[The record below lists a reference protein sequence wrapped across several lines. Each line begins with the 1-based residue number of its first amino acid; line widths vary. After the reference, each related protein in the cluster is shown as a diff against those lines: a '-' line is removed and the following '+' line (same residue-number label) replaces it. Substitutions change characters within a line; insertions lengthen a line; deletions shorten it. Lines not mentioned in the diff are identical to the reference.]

1 MLKRAFLLNGIVVA
15 VQLGF
20 GIGYVLGQNSRS
32 KIVKSSIFQ
41 HQYIFKTEFVNMVF
55 YFDSEQHLFR
65 L

>member
-15 VQLGF
+15 VQLDF

-41 HQYIFKTEFVNMVF
+41 HQYIYSKQSCKYGV
-55 YFDSEQHLFR
+55 LF
-65 L
+65 